1 MMPPIFS
8 ILSGAAGVT
17 AFVGAPPRMRLFPF
31 GEADQATLKPYIT
44 WQLISGLPENYLGQL
59 PDVDRY
65 RTQVD
70 IWAETQAVANEVAE
84 AVRDALEPHAYI
96 LGSGNT
102 IRDADTRCFRYMLD
116 VEFIT
121 PRAA

>member
-8 ILSGAAGVT
+8 ILSAAAGVT
-17 AFVGAPPRMRLFPF
+17 ALVGAPPKMRLFPF
-31 GEADQATLKPYIT
+31 GEADQNTLKPYIS

-59 PDVDRY
+59 PDVDHY
-65 RTQVD
+65 RTQIDV
-70 IWAETQAVANEVAE
+70 WAETQASANLVAE
-84 AVRDALEPHAYI
+84 AVRDAIEPHAY
-96 LGSGNT
+96 LVGSGST
-102 IRDADTRCFRYMLD
+102 LRDPETRCYRYMLD